1 MKYTKYSFLIL
12 ILIGLFVSFSFVL
25 AEGEEDKCK
34 CRSGTYRYDVY
45 ACVGNCPGKI
55 EKRSYTGCWSSCC
68 DGNPCRN
75 YPKLNSTSIVAEG
88 GSWQACKS
96 GTYTYCHKYCSTSPD
111 SYKPYFVCDGSCLAN
126 VNNVRY
132 YSNPNY
138 PQKPE
143 LTIDESEE
151 YPETC
156 SKEDLESYPLKKDC
170 IEPSASSSNVNL
182 PTKIDWD
189 ENAHWQKQ
197 GNCGY
202 FACPAGA
209 DPNGSKSYKLS
220 LELNPDLVSPPTSAD
235 SKDFSDYISKNFD
248 QDTQEIEQGYF
259 FKVLDIDNQP
269 NYISKGTYRSSE
281 YNFRVDHNPC
291 WFKSGKDY
299 NLTIQTCCGKDG
311 TNCNSGETFNF
322 TTAYAPELKSPEDLD
337 WSGPNY
343 SAWNAWPLINS
354 LDKLPLKKDNYKPF
368 DWSIQNPSSPEFFG
382 LKVEPPALLDW
393 CDVDSGELKDRETNS
408 YSILPKIFE
417 TNPETEETKKVCA
430 FNKGLTDELCYHI
443 SNPVTINFFSEYS
456 DIENY
461 SFTKNSVH
469 SWQVRGCPTVMAGI
483 CTMRPYSQEWYFE
496 TSDTDLGS
504 STNIIPADGS
514 IVGLPVSISWTNNA
528 GYISSIFE
536 LYKGGALIEKKEL
549 TQSGITYNDLDLKAT
564 YSWKFKNC
572 TDRYYQNCD
581 DWSPLYK
588 FTITGNAPELVSP
601 SGTVVPPIDF
611 KWKDVPGAKS
621 YVFKVQGEGIDK
633 EIKTRSNS
641 IEIEYSDDFIFK
653 MNSNY
658 KWMVKTCADGE
669 GLKCGDYSNSLE
681 FVIKL
686 DAPTNLEPENKTL
699 SLYESRGSDLTW
711 ESVLGV
717 ETYEI
722 SFNYAKGEEE
732 ASKFCES
739 LTQKENIVSANNY
752 FFSPQCLGT
761 YTWKVRSCF
770 SDNCKEGTFSDW
782 SDSKTFTIFQNINPE
797 TGEKVSESN
806 NNTKSIVPCGRPLD
820 DPETP
825 WNERESCSI
834 SHFLIILN
842 NIFDFALG
850 MLVPLILAGSMVYS
864 GIKFFTAMG
873 NPNIIAEIK
882 NLWKYIGIGILI
894 ILFSWTAVDFFLT
907 FIGYN
912 VGLFGLLIK

>member
-1 MKYTKYSFLIL
+1 
-12 ILIGLFVSFSFVL
+12 
-25 AEGEEDKCK
+25 
-34 CRSGTYRYDVY
+34 
-45 ACVGNCPGKI
+45 
-55 EKRSYTGCWSSCC
+55 
-68 DGNPCRN
+68 
-75 YPKLNSTSIVAEG
+75 
-88 GSWQACKS
+88 
-96 GTYTYCHKYCSTSPD
+96 
-111 SYKPYFVCDGSCLAN
+111 
-126 VNNVRY
+126 
-132 YSNPNY
+132 
-138 PQKPE
+138 
-143 LTIDESEE
+143 
-151 YPETC
+151 
-156 SKEDLESYPLKKDC
+156 
-170 IEPSASSSNVNL
+170 
-182 PTKIDWD
+182 
-189 ENAHWQKQ
+189 
-197 GNCGY
+197 
-202 FACPAGA
+202 
-209 DPNGSKSYKLS
+209 
-220 LELNPDLVSPPTSAD
+220 
-235 SKDFSDYISKNFD
+235 
-248 QDTQEIEQGYF
+248 
-259 FKVLDIDNQP
+259 
-269 NYISKGTYRSSE
+269 
-281 YNFRVDHNPC
+281 
-291 WFKSGKDY
+291 
-299 NLTIQTCCGKDG
+299 
-311 TNCNSGETFNF
+311 
-322 TTAYAPELKSPEDLD
+322 
-337 WSGPNY
+337 
-343 SAWNAWPLINS
+343 
-354 LDKLPLKKDNYKPF
+354 
-368 DWSIQNPSSPEFFG
+368 
-382 LKVEPPALLDW
+382 
-393 CDVDSGELKDRETNS
+393 
-408 YSILPKIFE
+408 
-417 TNPETEETKKVCA
+417 
-430 FNKGLTDELCYHI
+430 
-443 SNPVTINFFSEYS
+443 
-456 DIENY
+456 
-461 SFTKNSVH
+461 
-469 SWQVRGCPTVMAGI
+469 
-483 CTMRPYSQEWYFE
+483 
-496 TSDTDLGS
+496 
-504 STNIIPADGS
+504 
-514 IVGLPVSISWTNNA
+514 
-528 GYISSIFE
+528 
-536 LYKGGALIEKKEL
+536 LIEKKEL

-658 KWMVKTCADGE
+658 KWMVKTCADEE

-722 SFNYAKGEEE
+722 SFNYTKGEEE

-739 LTQKENIVSANNY
+739 LTQKENIVSTNNY

-770 SDNCKEGTFSDW
+770 SDSCKEGTFSDW

-894 ILFSWTAVDFFLT
+894 ILLSWTAVDLFLT

-912 VGLFGLLIK
+912 VGLFGLFN